1 MIPSA
6 VVIPQPEERRP
17 RNGSASSTLKR
28 KLSHPLDHDR
38 KRPRIDNSADTD
50 SLNYDEVKHSPPSS
64 KSTQSQ
70 TQPRS
75 ATATGSTT
83 ATTTT
88 SRRSSTIDTGTGAAV
103 EEKKRSRR
111 LFGGLLGVVSGST
124 ARSNPAHK
132 KRDEIEARARERL
145 KKENEEAEADRRRR
159 RTEIEASRER
169 EQRRW
174 DEEGREVRWRNMRR
188 MARFLRTRC
197 EPMLYYRPWEF
208 RVEEEEVVERQKREV
223 EEVIRREGGLAE
235 GVGEAAQTGLDAQP
249 GQDGPGRKN
258 RDQEDLQEGVKVEE
272 QTLQPTSGPEQAQAN
287 GHSQDQGDDEKQE
300 IEQQPPTDNDAV
312 VTQGSVPDIKA
323 EQSAPTNGPEDN
335 PGDEDHHDGELVEG
349 QEDDVIY

>member
-6 VVIPQPEERRP
+6 VVIPQPEEPGP
-17 RNGSASSTLKR
+17 RNGSASPTLKR

-50 SLNYDEVKHSPPSS
+50 CLDYDEVKHSPSL
-64 KSTQSQ
+64 KQSTQSR

-75 ATATGSTT
+75 AT
-83 ATTTT
+83 TTT
-88 SRRSSTIDTGTGAAV
+88 SSTPRRSSTLDTGTGAAV

-124 ARSNPAHK
+124 ARSNPAHR

-145 KKENEEAEADRRRR
+145 KKENEEAQAERRRR
-159 RTEIEASRER
+159 RTEVEASRER

-174 DEEGREVRWRNMRR
+174 NEEGREVRWRNMRS
-188 MARFLRTRC
+188 MAGFLRTTC
-197 EPMLYYRPWEF
+197 EPRLYYRPWEF
-208 RVEEEEVVERQKREV
+208 RPEEEEVIEGQKREV

-235 GVGEAAQTGLDAQP
+235 GFGEAVHTVLDAQTD
-249 GQDGPGRKN
+249 QDERSKENGEDKAE
-258 RDQEDLQEGVKVEE
+258 DQALE
-272 QTLQPTSGPEQAQAN
+272 PSPGPEPAHAN
-287 GHSQDQGDDEKQE
+287 GHLQEKGDDEKQDN
-300 IEQQPPTDNDAV
+300 EQQSRTDNDAV
-312 VTQGSVPDIKA
+312 GTQDSRPDSKA
-323 EQSAPTNGPEDN
+323 EPSAATNGPEDN
-335 PGDEDHHDGELVEG
+335 PRDEDHHDGELVEG